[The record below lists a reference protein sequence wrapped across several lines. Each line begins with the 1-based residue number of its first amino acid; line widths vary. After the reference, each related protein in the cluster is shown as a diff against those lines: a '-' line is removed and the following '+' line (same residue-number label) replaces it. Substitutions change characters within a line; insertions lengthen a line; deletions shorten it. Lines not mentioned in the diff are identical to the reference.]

1 MSAQGIGADERAAD
15 SGRRRRP
22 MWLTVVSGAVVALLV
37 AVAAIFAFRADG
49 QPVHDIALTDGGVW
63 VSGGPTGYWGR
74 VNTGAHGFDLV
85 LHGGGASAGAKGE
98 LRPDVL
104 QDGRSAVGITS
115 DRRLIAFD
123 SRTGTPIEGELQLPE
138 PSYVTGVD
146 YEKPDLVAMNGNT
159 IAVVDHDTGRIWA
172 KRLDP
177 KGGTPI
183 DDLMDTGELDTV
195 GPNASVTV
203 DLDGD
208 VMAVSADSGTV
219 VEIPAE
225 GEGFGAPERSD
236 LDIDGSRDA
245 DITAVGDTWVVL
257 DLDKGE
263 VHVEGLEEAQPVAG
277 ESQKSAGV
285 TMAMATL
292 QQPGPASDVV
302 AYQTRERA
310 GYLRVSSDSPGSETD
325 VGVVSGMDDEERR
338 IPHQRISRPV
348 VNGDCLYAAWGD
360 GSAVRWGAACGAV
373 QTPATQMPVTGKS
386 SRRHGVA
393 VRHNRGQLILNDLET
408 GGVYDLSLSGE
419 LRIDTWPSDPSDTTA
434 GVWVPTKPAP
444 STTTRTPQRSTPK
457 TSTKKTG

>member
-1 MSAQGIGADERAAD
+1 MTVQGIGVDEGAAD
-15 SGRRRRP
+15 SDRRRRP
-22 MWLTVVSGAVVALLV
+22 IWLRAVSGTVVAVLVVVASIL
-37 AVAAIFAFRADG
+37 AFRADG
-49 QPVHDIALTDGGVW
+49 QPVHDLALTDGGVW

-74 VNTGAHGFDLV
+74 VNTGAHGLDLI
-85 LHGGGASAGAKGE
+85 LHGAGGPGGTKEE

-104 QDGRSAVGITS
+104 QDGRNAVGITS
-115 DRRLIAFD
+115 DRRLVAFD
-123 SRTGTPIEGELQLPE
+123 SRTGKPIGGELQLPE
-138 PSYVTGVD
+138 PAYATGVD
-146 YEKPDLVAMNGNT
+146 YLKPDLVAMNGNT
-159 IAVVDHDTGRIWA
+159 IAVVDHNTGRIWA

-183 DDLMDTGELDTV
+183 DDLMDTGELDTA
-195 GPNASVTV
+195 GPHASVTV

-225 GEGFGAPERSD
+225 GDGFGKPQRSD

-257 DLDKGE
+257 DLDRGQ
-263 VHVEGLEEAQPVAG
+263 VHVEGLDEPQPVAG
-277 ESQKSAGV
+277 QSQQSAGV

-292 QQPGPASDVV
+292 QQPGPASEVV

-310 GYLRVSSDSPGSETD
+310 GYLRVSSDSQGSGTG
-325 VGVVSGMDDEERR
+325 VGVISGMDDEERQR
-338 IPHQRISRPV
+338 PHQRISRPV

-360 GSAVRWGAACGAV
+360 GSAVRWGAACGAA
-373 QTPATQMPVTGKS
+373 QTPATQMPITGKV

-393 VRHNRGQLILNDLET
+393 VRHNRGELLLNDLET
-408 GGVYDLSLSGE
+408 GAVYDLSLSGE
-419 LRIDTWPSDPSDTTA
+419 LRIDTWPGDSSDTTP
-434 GVWVPTKPAP
+434 GVWVPTDP
-444 STTTRTPQRSTPK
+444 SPSATTKTSQRSSKK